1 LKQYSQTNNSEVQW
15 IEEIPKHW
23 KVERMKYRVKIN
35 QKTLDD
41 KTDPNLE
48 ILYIDV
54 GSVHAG
60 GKIDEPEKM
69 NFKDAPSRARR
80 IVNQNDTI
88 VSTVRTYLKAIA
100 FIDETKR
107 NYICSTG
114 FAVISA
120 DSIDPNFLYF
130 SVNSQYF
137 IDTIEANSK
146 GVAYPAINPSQ
157 LGNLKISFPPTKKEQ
172 QQIASYLDKKT
183 KTIDNEI
190 LKNQNLIKL
199 LKEKKQS
206 EINRAVTKGLD
217 HTVPMENSEVQWFGK
232 IPKGW
237 SIQKIKFHYEITTG
251 KVLQSNKNNDNEI
264 LINFITAGNVFWNT
278 LDLNNLT
285 KMWATPEQIKK
296 LRLKENDLLICEGG
310 EAGRCAIL
318 TGLKTDCILQNHV
331 HRLRGKNYFSNKFLM
346 YVMKYYDDISLL
358 QTIVEKVTLTSL
370 STSDLGNIQMPLPP
384 TDDEI
389 EQITSYLDKKTK
401 KIDSLISKVELQI
414 SKLQE
419 FRESLISS
427 AVTGKIKVTQA

>member
-1 LKQYSQTNNSEVQW
+1 LKQYSQTKDSTVSIIGRIPKSWSILKGKYFLKIHGAGKFILPIDKNDYENFFKVEDLNNSNNEMILDDSESYISKSGKIIQGPL
-15 IEEIPKHW
+15 ILIPKRGEAIHTN
-23 KVERMKYRVKIN
+23 KVVITPHNCSFDSNIMGITTKKF
-35 QKTLDD
+35 
-41 KTDPNLE
+41 NLR
-48 ILYIDV
+48 Y
-54 GSVHAG
+54 
-60 GKIDEPEKM
+60 
-69 NFKDAPSRARR
+69 
-80 IVNQNDTI
+80 
-88 VSTVRTYLKAIA
+88 
-100 FIDETKR
+100 
-107 NYICSTG
+107 
-114 FAVISA
+114 
-120 DSIDPNFLYF
+120 
-130 SVNSQYF
+130 
-137 IDTIEANSK
+137 
-146 GVAYPAINPSQ
+146 VAYYLLSRKLSDIADTSTIPQINNKHIYPLKFPKPS
-157 LGNLKISFPPTKKEQ
+157 ISEQ
-172 QQIASYLDKKT
+172 NEIVYYLDKKT

-190 LKNQNLIKL
+190 IKNQNLIKL
-199 LKEKKQS
+199 LLEKKQS

-217 HTVPMENSEVQWFGK
+217 DTVPMKNLEVQWFGK

-278 LDLNNLT
+278 LDLNDLT
-285 KMWATPEQIKK
+285 KMWATPEQINK

-310 EAGRCAIL
+310 EAGRSAIL

-427 AVTGKIKVTQA
+427 AITGKIKVTQA